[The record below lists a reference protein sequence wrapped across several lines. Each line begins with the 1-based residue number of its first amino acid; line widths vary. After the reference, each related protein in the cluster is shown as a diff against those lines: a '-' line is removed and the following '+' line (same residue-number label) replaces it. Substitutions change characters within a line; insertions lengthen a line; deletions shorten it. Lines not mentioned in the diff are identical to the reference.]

1 MANRVGSGADAPSLA
16 QELGFPIALKMVSA
30 QLPHKTEAGAVRL
43 GLESTE
49 AVADAVKRMKADV
62 TAFNANAVTDLF
74 LVEAM
79 VAAPVAEL
87 MVSIRRDPQ
96 FGLAMT
102 LAAGGVLVELLAD
115 ATTILL
121 PATRA
126 DLARALSRLKI
137 SRLLDGYRGKPAA
150 SRAALLDA
158 LERLAAFAG
167 DAANGVSEIEINPL
181 FVGVSESC
189 AVDVLMQV
197 G

>member
-1 MANRVGSGADAPSLA
+1 
-16 QELGFPIALKMVSA
+16 
-30 QLPHKTEAGAVRL
+30 
-43 GLESTE
+43 
-49 AVADAVKRMKADV
+49 
-62 TAFNANAVTDLF
+62 
-74 LVEAM
+74 
-79 VAAPVAEL
+79 
-87 MVSIRRDPQ
+87 
-96 FGLAMT
+96 MT

-150 SRAALLDA
+150 SRAALLDT
-158 LERLAAFAG
+158 LERLATFAG
-167 DAANGVSEIEINPL
+167 DAANDVAEIEINPL
-181 FVGVSESC
+181 VVGVTESC